1 YRNLPFP
8 KDFVVLPD
16 APQKILPLWQSQ
28 RHAAVPT
35 LITGQLLIHGHGS
48 TALARRNRLH
58 QCSASDV
65 DRYPNP
71 LRAEPQRHGGFHA
84 TMVKDNP
91 VHTTL
96 QRPRMIRSKG
106 NRPLDQAQDPRG
118 TPGAWSKGTSCPR

>member
-1 YRNLPFP
+1 MIRGHDLSTGCRRSEKPSRTTTRPTILRVPLYRNLPFP

-71 LRAEPQRHGGFHA
+71 RRAEP
-84 TMVKDNP
+84 
-91 VHTTL
+91 
-96 QRPRMIRSKG
+96 
-106 NRPLDQAQDPRG
+106 
-118 TPGAWSKGTSCPR
+118 